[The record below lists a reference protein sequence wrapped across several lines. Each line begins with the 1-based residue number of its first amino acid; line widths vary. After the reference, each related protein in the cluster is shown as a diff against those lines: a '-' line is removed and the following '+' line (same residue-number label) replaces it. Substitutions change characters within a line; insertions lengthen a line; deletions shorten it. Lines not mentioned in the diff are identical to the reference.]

1 MKTTSHAHR
10 LRILAS
16 AGLLALATSSC
27 LSLGGDPPRLR
38 FFSVEV
44 ASADA
49 SIVPGGQELRL
60 RRVLAA
66 GHLRERFVWSSSEVE
81 RGFYD
86 FRRWTEPPAAFL
98 ERLLVHELFE
108 VQGLRRSEA
117 LQASTLDATLVAL
130 EEDLGAEPAAHAR
143 LLVHLTGPDGASLL
157 DRTLDVRVPIAR
169 PEVEAG
175 GEEPSSDPAAL
186 AAALAEALRGAVSQA
201 GEACAEALPAPEE
214 EETPGEEP

>member
-1 MKTTSHAHR
+1 MTTTSRAPR

-27 LSLGGDPPRLR
+27 FSLGGEPPRLR

-44 ASADA
+44 ASADTA
-49 SIVPGGQELRL
+49 VVTGAQELRL

-86 FRRWTEPPAAFL
+86 YRRWTEPPAAFL
-98 ERLLVHELFE
+98 ERLLVHELYE
-108 VQGLRRSEA
+108 IRGLRRSES

-130 EEDLGAEPAAHAR
+130 EEDLGPEPTARAR
-143 LLVHLTGPDGASLL
+143 LLIHVTGPDGASLL

-175 GEEPSSDPAAL
+175 GKEPSSDPAAL

-201 GEACAEALPAPEE
+201 GEACAEALPTPEE
-214 EETPGEEP
+214 EEIPGEEP